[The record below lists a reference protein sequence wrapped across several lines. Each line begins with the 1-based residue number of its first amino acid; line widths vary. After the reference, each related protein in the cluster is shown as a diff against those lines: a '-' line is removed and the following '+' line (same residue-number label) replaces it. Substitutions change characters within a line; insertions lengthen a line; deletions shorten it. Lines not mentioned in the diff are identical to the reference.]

1 MTRYVGV
8 DESPI
13 DGEGWLHTGDL
24 GHFDEEDRL
33 WITGRA
39 KDLIIRGA
47 KTLHRRRS
55 SGSSTR
61 SRASLTRPLGI
72 PHPDLGEEVCAFVVI
87 SDDSLTADNL
97 ASQIRGQI
105 ASFAIPTWHLQKERL
120 PTNQTEKVDKR
131 ALAALAVAEQR
142 ES

>member
-1 MTRYVGV
+1 M
-8 DESPI
+8 
-13 DGEGWLHTGDL
+13 
-24 GHFDEEDRL
+24 
-33 WITGRA
+33 
-39 KDLIIRGA
+39 
-47 KTLHRRRS
+47 
-55 SGSSTR
+55 
-61 SRASLTRPLGI
+61 GI

-87 SDDSLTADNL
+87 SDDSLTADSL

-105 ASFAIPTWHLQKERL
+105 ASFAIPTVWHLQKERL